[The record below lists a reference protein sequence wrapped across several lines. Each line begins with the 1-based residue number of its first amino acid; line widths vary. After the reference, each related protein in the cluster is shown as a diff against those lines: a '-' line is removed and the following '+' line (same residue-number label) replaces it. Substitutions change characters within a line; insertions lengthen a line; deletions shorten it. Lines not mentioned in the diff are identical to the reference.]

1 LYEDTGSHQSSH
13 PGGLGYCV
21 AIYSLRHRVP
31 VLKIGIGHEMKYRNN
46 RYEHHAGNIKK
57 YCGRDVQKECK
68 NIDGC
73 TTNVFGKLILTY
85 FNENISIAEVI

>member
-1 LYEDTGSHQSSH
+1 
-13 PGGLGYCV
+13 
-21 AIYSLRHRVP
+21 
-31 VLKIGIGHEMKYRNN
+31 MKYRNN